1 MGSSEVHD
9 FPSEGHSTEI
19 LSSINTLRKRN
30 LLCDAIL
37 FVEDRDFPIHRV
49 ILAACSD
56 YFEAMFTS
64 GMSES
69 CKEQKKIEIQGL
81 SADTMEI
88 LLDFIYTEKVKVSVE
103 NVQALLPA
111 ACLLQLNGAKKACS
125 EFLRNQLD
133 PANCL
138 GVKSFAETHHCGSL
152 QQAAEKFIHKHF
164 VDVIQCEEFLQLE
177 CNEVKELIQND
188 NITVPSEEVVFEA
201 VMMWIKHNTEDRKEY
216 LPSLLENVRLSL
228 LTPLYLTDVIDNEVL
243 IHRSF
248 ACRDLVDEAKKYHLR
263 PECRMEMQNERTRAR
278 LGTDQVLYILGGF
291 GDAQTPVDVVERFDS
306 RTNQSTFVQA
316 MKKKRR
322 YLCCVAL
329 GSKLYAIGGY
339 DGAGR
344 LNSVECYDVITQEWT
359 PSASMIHRRGLAGAA
374 VLNGKIYV
382 AGGSDGALRHTAVE
396 CYDPTIDRWTIVGE
410 TNTGREGAGLDKM
423 DETLYC
429 LGGYDGNAILNTVER
444 FDPRTGDWSPVA
456 SMKAPRSGAGVAG
469 LDSQLYAIGGYD
481 GTQHLNSTECYS
493 ACADRWMTLKGMN
506 CKRCYVGTA
515 VFCGQLHAVGGYDGS
530 RLLDTVEKYNSMLGD
545 WELLDSK
552 LQLSR
557 CDMGVA
563 VVTET

>member
-1 MGSSEVHD
+1 MSSSEVHD
-9 FPSEGHSTEI
+9 FPSEGHSAEI
-19 LSSINTLRKRN
+19 LSSINILRKRN

-37 FVEDRDFPIHRV
+37 CVEGRNFPVHRV

-69 CKEQKKIEIQGL
+69 SSEQARIEIKGL
-81 SADTMEI
+81 SANTMEI
-88 LLDFIYTEKVKVSVE
+88 LLDFIYTETVKVSVE

-111 ACLLQLNGAKKACS
+111 ACLLQLNGAKRACS
-125 EFLRNQLD
+125 AFLESQLD

-138 GVKSFAETHHCGSL
+138 GVKNFAETHHCESL
-152 QQAAEKFIHKHF
+152 RQAAEKFIHKHF
-164 VDVIQCEEFLQLE
+164 VDLIKCEEFLQLE
-177 CNEVKELIQND
+177 CNDIKELIQND
-188 NITVPSEEVVFEA
+188 NITIPSEEVVYEA

-216 LPSLLENVRLSL
+216 LPSLLENVRLPL
-228 LTPLYLTDVIDNEVL
+228 LTPRYLTDVIDDEVL
-243 IHRSF
+243 VHRSF

-263 PECRMEMQNERTRAR
+263 PECRMEMQSERTRAR
-278 LGTDQVLYILGGF
+278 LGTGQVLYVLGGF
-291 GDAQTPVDVVERFDS
+291 GELQTPVDVVERFDS
-306 RTNQSTFVQA
+306 RTNKSTLIQA
-316 MKKKRR
+316 MRKKRR
-322 YLCCVAL
+322 YLCSVSL

-339 DGAGR
+339 DGSGR
-344 LNSVECYDVITQEWT
+344 LNSVECYDVTKQEWT
-359 PSASMIHRRGLAGAA
+359 PSASMVHRRGLAGAA

-382 AGGSDGALRHTAVE
+382 AGGFDGSVRHTSVE

-410 TNTGREGAGLDKM
+410 TNTGREGAGLVNM

-429 LGGYDGNAILNTVER
+429 LGGYDGNAILNSVER

-456 SMKAPRSGAGVAG
+456 TMRTPRSGAGVAG

-493 ACADRWMTLKGMN
+493 ACANRWMTLKDMKY
-506 CKRCYVGTA
+506 KRCYVGTA
-515 VFCGQLHAVGGYDGS
+515 VFCSQLHAIGGYDGS
-530 RLLDTVEKYNSMLGD
+530 SLLDTIEKYNSILGE
-545 WELLDSK
+545 WELVSK

-563 VVTET
+563 VVMET